1 MTPEE
6 IAVKLAECEARSRSN
21 TKRLDKLECDHD
33 VLIRLAN
40 SVEAMTNK
48 LDDVDKKVDALD
60 RLPLKRWR
68 AFVGYVLTALAAMIV
83 TFIFQHFFG

>member
-6 IAVKLAECEARSRSN
+6 ISVKLAELEARSRSN

-40 SVEAMTNK
+40 SMEAMTQK
-48 LDDVDKKVDALD
+48 LDTVDKKVDALD
-60 RLPLKRWR
+60 SLPTRRWR
-68 AFVGYVLTALAAMIV
+68 AFIGYLLAAAAAAV
-83 TFIFQHFFG
+83 VAYFGGRF